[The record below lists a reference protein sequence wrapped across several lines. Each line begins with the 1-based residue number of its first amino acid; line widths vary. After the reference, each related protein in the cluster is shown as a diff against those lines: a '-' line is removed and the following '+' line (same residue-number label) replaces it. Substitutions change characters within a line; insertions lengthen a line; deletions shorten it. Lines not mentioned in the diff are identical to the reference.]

1 MFSLHVKIDAYITL
15 GVTVMLQRLLDIG
28 FRKVGEWKL
37 ANGEVASTLNAEADS
52 RNILYAFESEAEVLY
67 VGKTTQ
73 PLKARMYGYQNP
85 GPTQSTNIRNN
96 KNLKERLALGGSVS
110 ILVLPDHGLLKYGG
124 FHLNLAAGLEDSI
137 VSELKPKWNKAG
149 T

>member
-1 MFSLHVKIDAYITL
+1 METLH
-15 GVTVMLQRLLDIG
+15 
-28 FRKVGEWKL
+28 GEIACAL
-37 ANGEVASTLNAEADS
+37 EAEAES
-52 RNILYAFESEAEVLY
+52 RNILYAFESEREVLY
-67 VGKTTQ
+67 IGKTRQ

-96 KNLKERLALGGSVS
+96 ANLKERVGAGGAVS

-124 FHLNLAAGLEDSI
+124 FHLNLAAGLEDDI
-137 VSELKPKWNKAG
+137 VSQLKPKWNKTG